1 MFSPTLL
8 FQLNLNKTTRC
19 QLSGVMFYICVF
31 FFFPCCNRY
40 LVILGSVGV
49 LLLVRLPMPESETPS
64 ALPHP
69 PSPIPIKEEDVE
81 SSFVAASS
89 STAIKEEDVDSS
101 FVAISSPSSS
111 LPPPSTG
118 WAGVRHRLNTVMR
131 FWQQPYAIYFCV
143 WCSYRYKLLQ
153 HII

>member
-1 MFSPTLL
+1 
-8 FQLNLNKTTRC
+8 
-19 QLSGVMFYICVF
+19 MFYVCVS

-64 ALPHP
+64 ALSHP
-69 PSPIPIKEEDVE
+69 PTLHTPSLTPMKEEV
-81 SSFVAASS
+81 VSS
-89 STAIKEEDVDSS
+89 SCVTELSPTPMKEEDVDSS
-101 FVAISSPSSS
+101 FVAIASPLSSS
-111 LPPPSTG
+111 PPPSTG

-153 HII
+153 HTS